1 MFYVTYCDFNINVL
15 ILYKYVF
22 LYIDN
27 DDIVW
32 WLKNN

>member
-1 MFYVTYCDFNINVL
+1 MFYVTYCDFNINGL
-15 ILYKYVF
+15 ISYKYVF